1 MLAAMNV
8 ATAKMERRDIRVK
21 PATPWPDVQPE
32 PSPVPNLVGEI
43 GCKRSQIIAHVLH
56 AY

>member
-21 PATPWPDVQPE
+21 PATPWPDVHPE
-32 PSPVPNLVGEI
+32 PSPVPNLVDEI